1 MEKTVHQTAWINIVY
16 FYVKLKHDLLLI
28 SESLG
33 PVKEIFVHKEVI
45 SSHHSSTGNGILLCN
60 KYIYYYILFLFFHDS
75 STQFPFSL
83 VFGQGFV
90 LVAPSYRPL

>member
-45 SSHHSSTGNGILLCN
+45 SSHHSSTGNGILLYN
-60 KYIYYYILFLFFHDS
+60 KYIDYYIMFLFFHDS
-75 STQFPFSL
+75 SAQFPFFP
-83 VFGQGFV
+83 VFG
-90 LVAPSYRPL
+90 